1 MKKNQLLLLAFFI
14 GIITHVQAQEET
26 LFDNLQIRGGFGGP
40 IIETALEGSL
50 SNAIGG
56 GGGVLFDRFFIGGYG
71 MGNTQDSRYDLDE
84 GVERLEL
91 GHGGLW
97 LGYYTPSSKL
107 LHFYSSLRFGWG
119 SIEQDE
125 EGPIDDSVLVLTPEV
140 GLEVNITSWF
150 RLAPTIGYRYVTG
163 TESDAFYEGSDFSG
177 VFIGTTLRF
186 GASF

>member
-1 MKKNQLLLLAFFI
+1 MTRKIIFTLMAWSIAFSF
-14 GIITHVQAQEET
+14 GYSQEQT
-26 LFDNLQIRGGFGGP
+26 LFDNLNVRGGFGGP

-97 LGYYTPSSKL
+97 MGYYTPSDKL
-107 LHFYSSLRFGWG
+107 LHFYSSLRLGWG

-125 EGPIDDSVLVLTPEV
+125 GGPIDDSVLVLTPEV

-163 TESDAFYEGSDFSG
+163 TESGAFYEGSDFSG
-177 VFIGTTLRF
+177 VFVGTTLRF